1 MRIKK
6 DDTVMVISGKDKGKK
21 GKVMVAMPADEKVI
35 VAGANIATKHKK
47 ARGQNDPGG
56 IIKKE
61 APIHVSNVKLVCSKC
76 GQPTRIGMTIAEDGT
91 KTRVCKKCGAVI
103 DK

>member
-47 ARGQNDPGG
+47 ARGQNDPGFG
-56 IIKKE
+56 RDQVTQFI
-61 APIHVSNVKLVCSKC
+61 P
-76 GQPTRIGMTIAEDGT
+76 
-91 KTRVCKKCGAVI
+91 
-103 DK
+103 